1 MPCRPAVLPQIDK
14 ALEKEGLVLRVGSR
28 CDCQPRKLPAAQW
41 PCTSLCWAGQVQQE
55 GEGALVF
62 LRLVVVERLA
72 GVDPQDGKISCE
84 ELYMLQVRPEPSR
97 SLSIPVLLYD

>member
-1 MPCRPAVLPQIDK
+1 
-14 ALEKEGLVLRVGSR
+14 
-28 CDCQPRKLPAAQW
+28 
-41 PCTSLCWAGQVQQE
+41 VQQE
-55 GEGALVF
+55 GDGALVF